1 MEFSVLPIAGR
12 LADGKVMYPPLFF
25 HLPVVPPNFFLV
37 QFVHHPCES
46 AGRSFILTWVL
57 LVCPPL
63 NFFQTLLGLGGGGG
77 YGGHTYS
84 VCTVWATIGPGCSVV
99 YGATRYRMH
108 ASDASSDRMAGTGST
123 CIYTDIEGGPRVRSE

>member
-1 MEFSVLPIAGR
+1 MRVGR
-12 LADGKVMYPPLFF
+12 
-25 HLPVVPPNFFLV
+25 PVVHSYLGFIGMSASELLSD
-37 QFVHHPCES
+37 FV
-46 AGRSFILTWVL
+46 RS
-57 LVCPPL
+57 
-63 NFFQTLLGLGGGGG
+63 GGGGG